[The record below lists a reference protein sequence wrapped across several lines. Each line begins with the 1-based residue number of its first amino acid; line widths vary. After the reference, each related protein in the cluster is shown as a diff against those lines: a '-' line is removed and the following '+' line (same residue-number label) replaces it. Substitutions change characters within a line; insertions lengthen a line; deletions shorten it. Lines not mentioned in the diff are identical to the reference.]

1 MTLSSLKKTIR
12 LNSPIKYPEPVLTQN
27 FEILEQDVVPSLSE
41 LEQQLSSNSN
51 PSTASRRN
59 PSPTDRIPFVPASF
73 ATSLAYNDYN
83 TMPSLVPDM
92 ERRSQPTFQ
101 LPAKSKRCVCS
112 LFLLAGITMYQ

>member
-1 MTLSSLKKTIR
+1 MSDSDSDKNMNSEKSGYSYKSRSSR
-12 LNSPIKYPEPVLTQN
+12 
-27 FEILEQDVVPSLSE
+27 E

-59 PSPTDRIPFVPASF
+59 PSSTDRIPFVPASF
-73 ATSLAYNDYN
+73 ATSLTYNDYN

-92 ERRSQPTFQ
+92 ERRSRPTFQ